1 MYILTMNQAITLS
14 SVVSFVVLFF
24 GLFCV
29 IYLGIIVFNIYRNS
43 YNPSETVLV
52 LLSIIGLFIF
62 NSIFLFLSI
71 SRLVE
76 SLQEFFSYL

>member
-1 MYILTMNQAITLS
+1 MNQVITLS

-29 IYLGIIVFNIYRNS
+29 IYLGIIIFNIYRNS
-43 YNPSETVLV
+43 YNPNET
-52 LLSIIGLFIF
+52 LLILLAIIGLFIV
-62 NSIFLFLSI
+62 NLIFLFFSI

-76 SLQEFFSYL
+76 SLQEFFSYF

>member
-1 MYILTMNQAITLS
+1 MDQAVTLS
-14 SVVSFVVLFF
+14 SVVSFAVLFF

-43 YNPSETVLV
+43 YNPHQTVLV
-52 LLSIIGLFIF
+52 LLSIIGLFIL
-62 NSIFLFLSI
+62 NSMFLFFSI

>member
-1 MYILTMNQAITLS
+1 MNQVITLS

-29 IYLGIIVFNIYRNS
+29 IYLGIIIFNIYRNS
-43 YNPSETVLV
+43 YNPNET
-52 LLSIIGLFIF
+52 LLILLAIIGLFIV
-62 NSIFLFLSI
+62 NSVFLFFSI

-76 SLQEFFSYL
+76 SLQEFFGYF